1 MEILK
6 TSVCGNNKSKAKC
19 RFICIIYC
27 LIYSLAV
34 SAWDAPNN
42 VTKTITI
49 QVGEYA
55 LLNPRGAIRGLSDYQ
70 ISGAGYGNNNGIG
83 TGLTITVSSTKNVRN
98 TSLNKICHYYTY
110 KVQANKVG
118 TYNLQTWVSYYYDDL
133 TTINTGSV
141 KVDYTIN
148 VVDVTSIEMPN
159 SLSLKI
165 GDEYQLS
172 PILSP
177 QGAKSKLTWTT
188 QNNDVVSVTNGL
200 VTAKSCGTTVV
211 KCIASNGVSAQCIV
225 TVNPI
230 NVETITLN
238 HSEFDIITNQKEQLT
253 ATILP
258 ANATNKKIKW
268 SSSNDGVALVGD
280 NGLVKAVSPG
290 HAKITATALDGSGV
304 SASCF
309 FNVSAPII
317 SAQSINFVESN
328 VDVEI
333 DESKPLIVKILPDN
347 TTNKKLEWR
356 SSNPECATVSDDG
369 VIKGVSV
376 GNVEITATTIDGSN
390 LSTTCMVSV
399 KPQSVGSFDNIIYF
413 NTTKIVANS
422 SATIPLYLNN
432 KNAITAIQFDLVLP
446 KGITVGDNVTI
457 NTKDNRTTDG
467 VHTVAKS
474 VLDDGTIRVLCYSPS
489 LATFEGESGAILN
502 IPLNISEDIAVGKY
516 YILFNNIIMTE
527 KDGVKHTVDKYAS
540 VVEITDAINGDSNGD
555 GSVDV
560 ADIVVVANYILGNT
574 PANFIESAADV
585 NGDGTIDVADIV
597 SLANLLLHPQ
607 EMNAAKNK
615 IARSGEVESRVD
627 ALKVM
632 PFTASIGE
640 KSKIVTLDLF
650 NTIED
655 FTAFQC
661 DLYLPEGVTLNKNKR
676 GTAYNIS
683 FNSDEERTDAS
694 CHTLSAAQQK
704 DGAIRIICYS
714 VNNDI
719 FTGLEGAIVNLP
731 LSTDNSIEA
740 GAYNY
745 CLKNVVITR
754 TDGTKVCPSAYNGTI
769 IIGDGGNDP
778 YITMHGDYT
787 VDNLAEF
794 SKALSTNKAILSIDM
809 TGAESV
815 ESNVAFNTANP
826 NTIIFLAKSHSLANE
841 NNVVVD
847 GVCSN
852 LKLTDGF
859 DYGCQLGFVADK
871 IEYNRMMPTMS
882 DGDVTKWGTVVLPFE
897 LHSDSHVQYYEL
909 ASVNETH
916 TNMVF
921 KPIETVSVGTPAVFC
936 ILDNSKMLSVQS
948 DNAEVVN
955 VSNEWIKEGCD
966 WKMNGTFCNKNI
978 VPLDLENANK
988 RIYYISDD
996 KFWYANEEF
1005 PVASFRGW
1013 FEVPSDISAITAKY
1027 NICIDGTTTGINAT
1041 NNIEKTTK
1049 DIMYNLSGVRVY
1061 NPKKGEV
1068 NIINHKKIIA
1078 K

>member
-1 MEILK
+1 MSFLALVLFKSNTANIQQHEDKLQERFTLYGVDRSVLAVLYGHLAVTRFEGKYERLHAISILTMK
-6 TSVCGNNKSKAKC
+6 KLISFLLLFLFSLNISSQSNVGKSVTMTLGKSKTLDPIGDVGVHKPNTLSC
-19 RFICIIYC
+19 SGKITYFINETAEAFTVEKYKSSQLCH
-27 LIYSLAV
+27 
-34 SAWDAPNN
+34 
-42 VTKTITI
+42 
-49 QVGEYA
+49 EY
-55 LLNPRGAIRGLSDYQ
+55 IR
-70 ISGAGYGNNNGIG
+70 
-83 TGLTITVSSTKNVRN
+83 LT
-98 TSLNKICHYYTY
+98 
-110 KVQANKVG
+110 ANMVG
-118 TYNLQTWVSYYYDDL
+118 TYIFNAYVNSAYCATYK
-133 TTINTGSV
+133 IR
-141 KVDYTIN
+141 
-148 VVDVTSIEMPN
+148 VVDVTSIGIPEQ
-159 SLSLKI
+159 LSLHI
-165 GDEYQLS
+165 GEEYTFNPNIYPTEAETSITYSSNNTNIATIENIKNSGPYGYVTITNKGL
-172 PILSP
+172 LK
-177 QGAKSKLTWTT
+177 AK
-188 QNNDVVSVTNGL
+188 GI
-200 VTAKSCGTTVV
+200 GTTTI
-211 KCIASNGVSAQCIV
+211 KCTASNGVSTQCVV
-225 TVNPI
+225 TVSPI
-230 NVETITLN
+230 YVETITLN
-238 HSEFDIITNQKEQLT
+238 QSELEIHANQTAQLT
-253 ATILP
+253 ATVLP
-258 ANATNKKIKW
+258 ANATDSKIKW
-268 SSSNDGVALVGD
+268 SSSDEKVAIVGD
-280 NGLVKAVSPG
+280 NGLITAVSPG
-290 HAKITATALDGSGV
+290 YAKITATANDGGGASAVCVLKVNEEEKVNNYIYLKNCKATANSSTTLPLYLD
-304 SASCF
+304 
-309 FNVSAPII
+309 
-317 SAQSINFVESN
+317 
-328 VDVEI
+328 
-333 DESKPLIVKILPDN
+333 
-347 TTNKKLEWR
+347 NK
-356 SSNPECATVSDDG
+356 D
-369 VIKGVSV
+369 
-376 GNVEITATTIDGSN
+376 EITA
-390 LSTTCMVSV
+390 V
-399 KPQSVGSFDNIIYF
+399 
-413 NTTKIVANS
+413 
-422 SATIPLYLNN
+422 
-432 KNAITAIQFDLVLP
+432 QFDMLLP
-446 KGITVGDNVTI
+446 QGITIGDNVTI
-457 NTKDNRTTDG
+457 NTTDDRATAES
-467 VHTVAKS
+467 HTVAKS
-474 VLDDGTIRVLCYSPS
+474 VLEDGTIRVICYSPS
-489 LATFEGESGAILN
+489 LAVFEGESGAILN
-502 IPLNISEDIAVGKY
+502 IPINISGGIALGEYK
-516 YILFNNIIMTE
+516 IQFCNIILTE
-527 KDGVKHTVDKYAS
+527 KGGDKHTVDKYEA
-540 VVEITDAINGDSNGD
+540 VINITDAINGDSNGD

-661 DLYLPEGVTLNKNKR
+661 DLYMPEGVTLNKNKR

-1013 FEVPSDISAITAKY
+1013 FEVPSDISANTAKY

>member
-1 MEILK
+1 MKKQIHFNYFDMIKNILL
-6 TSVCGNNKSKAKC
+6 
-19 RFICIIYC
+19 C
-27 LIYSLAV
+27 LIFCFVYSHSLA
-34 SAWDAPNN
+34 STWNKPKDAA
-42 VTKTITI
+42 KTITVQLGKSI
-49 QVGEYA
+49 TLTPPNDISGLDKSIISTAGCGEYDKAA
-55 LLNPRGAIRGLSDYQ
+55 LSLTANNISVYNHHQPKFKSYYQ
-70 ISGAGYGNNNGIG
+70 EYKITANKIG
-83 TGLTITVSSTKNVRN
+83 T
-98 TSLNKICHYYTY
+98 YT
-110 KVQANKVG
+110 
-118 TYNLQTWVSYYYDDL
+118 LQTWVNYYFKQGAFPV
-133 TTINTGSV
+133 IHFSGSIYV
-141 KVDYTIN
+141 NYTIN
-148 VVDVTSIEMPN
+148 VVDVSSIEIPN
-159 SLSLKI
+159 ELSLTI
-165 GDEYQLS
+165 GDTYKLS
-172 PILSP
+172 PSFYPEGSTSSLKWS
-177 QGAKSKLTWTT
+177 TT
-188 QNNDVVSVTNGL
+188 NSGVASVSDGL
-200 VTAKSCGTTVV
+200 ITTKSCGTATIR
-211 KCIASNGVSAQCIV
+211 CTAANGVSAQCLV
-225 TVNPI
+225 TVSPI
-230 NVETITLN
+230 YVKTITINQTDL
-238 HSEFDIITNQKEQLT
+238 SLYTNQTAQLT
-253 ATILP
+253 ATVLP
-258 ANATNKKIKW
+258 ENATDSKIKW
-268 SSSNDGVALVGD
+268 SSSDEKVAIVGD
-280 NGLVKAVSPG
+280 NGLITAISPG
-290 HAKITATALDGSGV
+290 YAKITATANDGGGASAVCVLKVNEEEKVNNYIYLKNCKATANSSTTLPLYLD
-304 SASCF
+304 
-309 FNVSAPII
+309 
-317 SAQSINFVESN
+317 
-328 VDVEI
+328 
-333 DESKPLIVKILPDN
+333 
-347 TTNKKLEWR
+347 NK
-356 SSNPECATVSDDG
+356 D
-369 VIKGVSV
+369 
-376 GNVEITATTIDGSN
+376 EITA
-390 LSTTCMVSV
+390 V
-399 KPQSVGSFDNIIYF
+399 
-413 NTTKIVANS
+413 
-422 SATIPLYLNN
+422 
-432 KNAITAIQFDLVLP
+432 QFDMLLP
-446 KGITVGDNVTI
+446 QGITIGDNVTI
-457 NTKDNRTTDG
+457 NTTDDRATAEG
-467 VHTVAKS
+467 HTVAKS
-474 VLDDGTIRVLCYSPS
+474 VFEDGTIRVICYSPS
-489 LATFEGESGAILN
+489 LAVFEGESGAILN
-502 IPLNISEDIAVGKY
+502 IPINISDGIALGEHK
-516 YILFNNIIMTE
+516 IQFCNIILTE
-527 KDGVKHTVDKYAS
+527 KGGDKHTVDKYEA
-540 VVEITDAINGDSNGD
+540 VINITDAINGDSNGD

-574 PANFIESAADV
+574 PVNFIESASDV

-615 IARSGEVESRVD
+615 IVRSGEVESGVD

-661 DLYLPEGVTLNKNKR
+661 DLYLPDGVTLNKNKR

-754 TDGTKVCPSAYNGTI
+754 TDGTKVCPSTYNGTI

-778 YITMHGDYT
+778 YIKMYGDYT

-794 SKALSTNKAILSIDM
+794 SEALSANKAILSIDM

-826 NTIIFLAKSHSLANE
+826 NTIIFLAKNNSLANE

-847 GVCSN
+847 GVCSK

-897 LHSDSHVQYYEL
+897 LHSDSHVQFYEL

-916 TNMVF
+916 KNMVF

-936 ILDNSKMLSVQS
+936 ILDNSKILSVQS

-955 VSNEWIKEGCD
+955 VSNEWKKEGD
-966 WKMNGTFCNKNI
+966 DLKMNGTFFNKSI
-978 VPLDLENANK
+978 VPFDLEYADK
-988 RIYYISDD
+988 SVYYISDD

-1013 FEVPSDISAITAKY
+1013 FEVPSDISANTAKY

-1061 NPKKGEV
+1061 NLKKGEV

>member
-1 MEILK
+1 MKYVIIIHI
-6 TSVCGNNKSKAKC
+6 KC
-19 RFICIIYC
+19 K
-27 LIYSLAV
+27 LIKY
-34 SAWDAPNN
+34 
-42 VTKTITI
+42 
-49 QVGEYA
+49 
-55 LLNPRGAIRGLSDYQ
+55 
-70 ISGAGYGNNNGIG
+70 
-83 TGLTITVSSTKNVRN
+83 
-98 TSLNKICHYYTY
+98 
-110 KVQANKVG
+110 G
-118 TYNLQTWVSYYYDDL
+118 TYNLRTWVSYYYKDFK
-133 TTINTGSV
+133 TIYTGSV

-148 VVDVTSIEMPN
+148 VVDVSSIEIPN
-159 SLSLKI
+159 ELSLTI
-165 GDEYQLS
+165 GDTYKLS
-172 PILSP
+172 PSFYPEGSTSSLKWS
-177 QGAKSKLTWTT
+177 TT
-188 QNNDVVSVTNGL
+188 NSGVASVSDGL
-200 VTAKSCGTTVV
+200 ITTKSCGTATIR
-211 KCIASNGVSAQCIV
+211 CTAANGVSAQCLV
-225 TVNPI
+225 TVSPI
-230 NVETITLN
+230 YVKTIT
-238 HSEFDIITNQKEQLT
+238 INQTDLALYANQTAQLT
-253 ATILP
+253 ATVLP
-258 ANATNKKIKW
+258 ENATDSKIKW
-268 SSSNDGVALVGD
+268 SSSDEKVAIVGD
-280 NGLVKAVSPG
+280 NGLITAISPG
-290 HAKITATALDGSGV
+290 YAKITATANDGGGASAVCVLKVNEEEKVNNYIYLKNCKATANSSTTLPLYLD
-304 SASCF
+304 
-309 FNVSAPII
+309 
-317 SAQSINFVESN
+317 
-328 VDVEI
+328 
-333 DESKPLIVKILPDN
+333 
-347 TTNKKLEWR
+347 NK
-356 SSNPECATVSDDG
+356 D
-369 VIKGVSV
+369 
-376 GNVEITATTIDGSN
+376 EITA
-390 LSTTCMVSV
+390 V
-399 KPQSVGSFDNIIYF
+399 
-413 NTTKIVANS
+413 
-422 SATIPLYLNN
+422 
-432 KNAITAIQFDLVLP
+432 QFDMLLP
-446 KGITVGDNVTI
+446 QGITIGDNVTI
-457 NTKDNRTTDG
+457 NTTDDRATAEG
-467 VHTVAKS
+467 HTVAKS
-474 VLDDGTIRVLCYSPS
+474 VFEDGTIRVICYSPS
-489 LATFEGESGAILN
+489 LAVFEGESGAILN
-502 IPLNISEDIAVGKY
+502 IPINISDGIALGEHK
-516 YILFNNIIMTE
+516 IQFCNIILTE
-527 KDGVKHTVDKYAS
+527 KGGDKHTVDKYEA
-540 VVEITDAINGDSNGD
+540 VINITDAINGDSNGD

-574 PANFIESAADV
+574 PVNFIESASDV

-607 EMNAAKNK
+607 EMNVAKNK
-615 IARSGEVESRVD
+615 IVRSGEVESGVD

-661 DLYLPEGVTLNKNKR
+661 DLYLPDGVTLNKNKR

-754 TDGTKVCPSAYNGTI
+754 TDGTKVCPSTYNGTI

-778 YITMHGDYT
+778 YIKMYGDYT

-794 SKALSTNKAILSIDM
+794 SEALSTNKAILSIDM

-826 NTIIFLAKSHSLANE
+826 NTIIFLAKNNSLANE

-847 GVCSN
+847 GVCSK

-897 LHSDSHVQYYEL
+897 LHSDSHVQFYEL

-916 TNMVF
+916 KNMVF

-936 ILDNSKMLSVQS
+936 ILDNSKILSVQS

-955 VSNEWIKEGCD
+955 VSNEWKKEGD
-966 WKMNGTFCNKNI
+966 DLKMNGTFFNKNI
-978 VPLDLENANK
+978 APFDLKYADK
-988 RIYYISDD
+988 SVYYISDD

-1013 FEVPSDISAITAKY
+1013 FEVPSDISANTAKY

>member
-1 MEILK
+1 MGHKRSDFLNRAFPFYIFRYMSFFSSCSLSVEYRQFSPYENKSQERFTLCGVDRSVLVVWYGNLAVTKWKGKYERLHAFFILNMEILK
-6 TSVCGNNKSKAKC
+6 TSVCSNNKSKAKC

-34 SAWDAPNN
+34 SAWNVPNN
-42 VTKTITI
+42 VDKTITI
-49 QVGEYA
+49 QIGEYA
-55 LLNPRGAIRGLSDYQ
+55 ILNPRGAISGLSGSQ
-70 ISGAGYGNNNGIG
+70 ISGAGYDNNNGIG
-83 TGLTITVSSTKNVRN
+83 TGLTIAVSSTKKVRN
-98 TSLNKICHYYTY
+98 STLNEICNYYTY

-118 TYNLQTWVSYYYDDL
+118 TYNLRTWVSYYYKDFK
-133 TTINTGSV
+133 TIYTGSV
-141 KVDYTIN
+141 NVDYTIN
-148 VVDVTSIEMPN
+148 VVDVSSIEIPN
-159 SLSLKI
+159 ELSLTI
-165 GDEYQLS
+165 GDTYKLS
-172 PILSP
+172 PSFYPEGSTSSLKWS
-177 QGAKSKLTWTT
+177 TT
-188 QNNDVVSVTNGL
+188 NSGVASVSDGL
-200 VTAKSCGTTVV
+200 ITTKSCGTATIR
-211 KCIASNGVSAQCIV
+211 CTAANGVSAQCLV
-225 TVNPI
+225 TVSPI
-230 NVETITLN
+230 YVKTIT
-238 HSEFDIITNQKEQLT
+238 INQTDLALYANQTAQLT
-253 ATILP
+253 ATVLP
-258 ANATNKKIKW
+258 ENATDSKIKW
-268 SSSNDGVALVGD
+268 SSSDEKVAIVGD
-280 NGLVKAVSPG
+280 NCLITAVTPG
-290 HAKITATALDGSGV
+290 YAKITATANDGGGASAVCVLKVNEEEKVNNYIYLKNCKATANSSTTLPLYLD
-304 SASCF
+304 
-309 FNVSAPII
+309 
-317 SAQSINFVESN
+317 
-328 VDVEI
+328 
-333 DESKPLIVKILPDN
+333 
-347 TTNKKLEWR
+347 NK
-356 SSNPECATVSDDG
+356 D
-369 VIKGVSV
+369 
-376 GNVEITATTIDGSN
+376 EITA
-390 LSTTCMVSV
+390 V
-399 KPQSVGSFDNIIYF
+399 
-413 NTTKIVANS
+413 
-422 SATIPLYLNN
+422 
-432 KNAITAIQFDLVLP
+432 QFDMLLP
-446 KGITVGDNVTI
+446 QGITIGDNVTI
-457 NTKDNRTTDG
+457 NTTDDRATAEG
-467 VHTVAKS
+467 HTVAKS
-474 VLDDGTIRVLCYSPS
+474 VFEDGTIRVICYSPS
-489 LATFEGESGAILN
+489 LAVFEGESGAILN
-502 IPLNISEDIAVGKY
+502 IPINISDGIALGEHK
-516 YILFNNIIMTE
+516 IQFCNIILTE
-527 KDGVKHTVDKYAS
+527 KGGDKHTVDKYEA
-540 VVEITDAINGDSNGD
+540 VINITDAINGDSNGD

-574 PANFIESAADV
+574 PVNFIESASDV

-615 IARSGEVESRVD
+615 IVRSGEVESGVD

-661 DLYLPEGVTLNKNKR
+661 DLYLPDGVTLNKNKR

-754 TDGTKVCPSAYNGTI
+754 TDGTKVCPSTYNGTI

-778 YITMHGDYT
+778 YIKMYGDYT

-794 SKALSTNKAILSIDM
+794 SEALSANKAILSIDM

-826 NTIIFLAKSHSLANE
+826 NTIIFLAKNNSLANE

-847 GVCSN
+847 GVCSK

-897 LHSDSHVQYYEL
+897 LHSDSHVQFYEL

-916 TNMVF
+916 KNMMF

-936 ILDNSKMLSVQS
+936 ILDNSKILSVQS

-955 VSNEWIKEGCD
+955 VSNEWKKEGD
-966 WKMNGTFCNKNI
+966 DLKMNGTFFNKSI
-978 VPLDLENANK
+978 VPFDLEYADK
-988 RIYYISDD
+988 SVYYISDD

-1013 FEVPSDISAITAKY
+1013 FEVPSDISANTAKY

-1061 NPKKGEV
+1061 NLKKGEV